1 MELLSSISA
10 CSPLLPT
17 KAAPALTLRSPPSM
31 TLEVQAERLP
41 DSKPSAKIRSVTCG
55 VLVGVGEGP
64 GVNVGVG
71 VFVLT
76 GGWLGKGVPEAEIL
90 ISHTLPS
97 FSLESEL
104 LSTPRLAI

>member
-17 KAAPALTLRSPPSM
+17 KAAPALTVRSPASM
-31 TLEVQAERLP
+31 TLEVQADRLP
-41 DSKPSAKIRSVTCG
+41 DSKPSAKIRSVTWG
-55 VLVGVGEGP
+55 VLVGVGDGP

-76 GGWLGKGVPEAEIL
+76 GVWLGTGVPEPEIL
-90 ISHTLPS
+90 ISHAFPS
-97 FSLESEL
+97 FSFGSLL
-104 LSTPRLAI
+104 LSTPRLTI